1 MTTELLDRIRT
12 ALNSGRLTVNA
23 LDDGSGVL
31 LDLDGEQLLTL
42 NNSAMHLVR
51 AVESGAGD
59 VDALAAALTERF
71 EVDAERARDDA
82 AGFIERLADALD

>member
-12 ALNSGRLTVNA
+12 ALDSGRLTVNA

-42 NNSAMHLVR
+42 NPSAMHLVR
-51 AVESGAGD
+51 SVESGAGD
-59 VDALAAALTERF
+59 IDALASALTERF
-71 EVDAERARDDA
+71 EVDAERARADA
-82 AGFIERLADALD
+82 AGFIERLAGALD